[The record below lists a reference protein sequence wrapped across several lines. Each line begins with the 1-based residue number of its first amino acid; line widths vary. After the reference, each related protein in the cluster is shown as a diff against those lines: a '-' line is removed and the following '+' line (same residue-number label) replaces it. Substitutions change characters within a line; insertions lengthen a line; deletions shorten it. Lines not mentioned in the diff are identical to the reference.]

1 MPQIIRDM
9 FEQEF
14 AKQFNVEH
22 AIAVNSGTS
31 ALIATLCSMD
41 LNGGEVITTP
51 FTFAATTSSI
61 IQANGIPV
69 FVDVYPHNSLIDV
82 TKIEKAITK
91 KTRAILP
98 VHLFGRSCNMTVI
111 MGLAEKHDLVVI
123 EDTAQAFGAT
133 YRYRTKFLGT
143 MGDAGCFSFYK
154 TKNFSTFEGGMV
166 AVKEGSKLD
175 ADKIRRIA
183 SPTANKPEFSELG
196 YNFRMPEPCAL
207 IGYERLK
214 MHQGSWT
221 SELGS
226 YNEAHGF
233 YPYVTYDL
241 PFCKERGITGNCPE
255 AEDIARIIRAAQES

>member
-1 MPQIIRDM
+1 MPQIIRDL

-14 AKQFNVEH
+14 AKQFEVEH

-61 IQANGIPV
+61 IQAGGIPV
-69 FVDVYPHNSLIDV
+69 FVDIHPRDSLID
-82 TKIEKAITK
+82 TYKIRDAITE

-98 VHLFGRSCNMTVI
+98 VHLFGRACTMNHI
-111 MGLAEKHDLVVI
+111 MEIADEYDLVVI

-133 YRYRTKFLGT
+133 LPYRTQFLGT
-143 MGDAGCFSFYK
+143 VGDAGCFSFYK
-154 TKNFSTFEGGMV
+154 TKNFSTFEGGMI
-166 AVKEGSKLD
+166 AVKENSKLD

-183 SPTANKPEFSELG
+183 SPTANKPDFQELG

-207 IGYERLK
+207 IGYEKLK
-214 MHQGSWT
+214 MHKDSWW

-226 YNEAHGF
+226 YDEKDGF
-233 YPYVTYDL
+233 YPYVTYNL
-241 PFCKERGITGNCPE
+241 PFCKERGITGDCPI
-255 AEDIARIIRAAQES
+255 AEKLAQDIKASQES